1 MALFAR
7 LDSATSMKTKYTTSQ
22 DGFHIIGLIVA
33 LLVVGTIG
41 LVGYKVLTTQDKPA
55 SESTPNSSAKTNG
68 DVQWAFNQQTQ
79 RWFVASGTAPKCK
92 EPFTF
97 DVTPTALSDV
107 IAIGMPGAYRGYNYK
122 PHGMM
127 RLADSTAGSAKI
139 TMPMDATLVNITRY
153 YEGSPAELQY
163 LLTFE
168 SDCGI
173 AFRFDHLYTL
183 APAFQALAETT
194 AEPKLNDT
202 RTDPNRPFKRTTFKA
217 GDIIATQVGFPST
230 KNYGFDFGVY
240 DYRSPNEISKNSK
253 WADLHNQNQSLD
265 WFGRCWVT
273 MLPGDDAAKA
283 KELSL
288 RIVNPQRPN
297 IISDTCTYA
306 PYNTLDFN
314 DGRPTDG

>member
-1 MALFAR
+1 MR
-7 LDSATSMKTKYTTSQ
+7 LKRTASQ
-22 DGFHIIGLIVA
+22 DGFHLIGLVVA
-33 LLVVGTIG
+33 LLVIGTVG
-41 LVGYKVLTTQDKPA
+41 LVGYKVFTSQDTPTSKNSA
-55 SESTPNSSAKTNG
+55 SSDDTGGSEVK
-68 DVQWAFNQQTQ
+68 WAFNQKAL
-79 RWFVASGTAPKCK
+79 RWSVASGTAPQCE
-92 EPFTF
+92 EPFAF

-122 PHGMM
+122 SHGMM
-127 RLADSTAGSAKI
+127 RLADSTAGSTEVK
-139 TMPMDATLVNITRY
+139 MPMDATLVNITRY

-173 AFRFDHLYTL
+173 AFRFDHLHTL
-183 APAFQALAETT
+183 TPKFQALAETT

-202 RTDPNRPFKRTTFKA
+202 RTDPNRPFQRTKFKA
-217 GDIIATQVGFPST
+217 EEVIATRVGFQTT

-240 DYRSPNEISKNSK
+240 DYRSPNEISKNTS
-253 WADLHNQNQSLD
+253 WASLHDQNQSLD

-283 KELSL
+283 KQLSL
-288 RIVNPQRPN
+288 QVVNPQRPN